1 MKRRVPQD
9 LSPLER
15 TSRLKERLRAIVHET
30 LEKKYEMEM
39 NTAEK
44 ITDNYFAEG
53 ALPDYYFFSTPPEE
67 IADHIF
73 IITQMLNANT
83 EFVRQESRD
92 GKVLT
97 YFINVGRDFPGKL
110 IRTLEENEAME
121 IAAFDS
127 VKTRSGIRILSLEMW
142 GREEFAVGEEEERA
156 MAAVR
161 EQILGSGHAWAEE
174 FLSSLPPNYLTEE
187 ISIIRQ
193 KSRIGRHLELFAR
206 AMESD
211 CAVVMVDEAEPDSDR
226 LAQGRK
232 ERRVGIAIRNPSRD
246 FLRNVLR
253 VFEQRGVNIHRSYF
267 DTFVSKDGKAR
278 VGILSL
284 YVLSDVDHFG
294 DIAWEIGGISCS
306 PDLATAGEG
315 KRLEETL
322 VDLVRSLSSP
332 QAAEEE
338 KQEALRS
345 WAALVEENR
354 SLESESEHKNFLLNA
369 VSDFH
374 GAAEFLGIADKP
386 SVMEL
391 VMRFEHLSEFFVS
404 SQHGDRKR
412 NLPGFRFAHNAARGP
427 AKGGL
432 RLDPIVRF
440 DEVCALSFMMTFKT
454 AKSRILFGGGKGGLI
469 INPRE
474 FLDRR
479 LDFVDTLT
487 NFGRSLF
494 LVTGP
499 NRDVPA
505 GDVGCGASEI
515 GILFEGFKSAL
526 RDLALIAYGLK
537 KGAADIG
544 NRVISLT
551 EAREMLRH
559 NFDVDYNDRRV
570 LRELISSERYLE
582 LVNAAQ
588 ITGKPLMGINAR
600 TGATGR
606 GLRFGVCAIVT
617 KLFLE
622 GKWEPAGKISAKE
635 KELLKK
641 AAGISEKLILEKGG
655 IDLLTEDEWQE
666 LDGRIYPKLLRDK
679 KVVVQGSGSV
689 GASTLRELDRYGV
702 NVVAVADVG
711 GAILGDHLDVDEML
725 QAVASTRERSVVTA
739 KKGVKKLVSG
749 AREGSVIL
757 EEPCDIL
764 LPCALENV
772 IDAGVARRMQAKIL
786 VCGGNGT
793 NTSKAEM
800 ILHQRGIP
808 VLYDFLANGAGV
820 TASYFEWLR
829 NQNDRRRYEAEV
841 INGAPYDISVMDGYI
856 MPEFRDRIKAILREP
871 ESPRITEQWN
881 LVLRDI
887 MFAAVNDDLDF
898 ARKEGLSMKT
908 AGFAKATL
916 RLVAAE
922 MARMETKQRA
932 AFWKDLP
939 KKTRGYLKPYLQHP
953 ELRLFNPDFD
963 EGGWMAA

>member
-1 MKRRVPQD
+1 MKQRSSQD
-9 LSPLER
+9 LSSLER
-15 TSRLKERLRAIVHET
+15 TGRLKERLRAVVHEI

-44 ITDNYFAEG
+44 ITDNYFAAG
-53 ALPDYYFFSTPPEE
+53 ALPDYYFFSNVPEE

-127 VKTRSGIRILSLEMW
+127 VKTRSGVRILSLEMW
-142 GREEFAVGEEEERA
+142 GREEFSSGEEERRA
-156 MAAVR
+156 MDSVR
-161 EQILGSGHAWAEE
+161 EEVLATGHPWAGR
-174 FLSSLPPNYLTEE
+174 FLESLPPNYLNEE

-193 KSRIGRHLELFAR
+193 KSRIGRHLELFGR
-206 AMESD
+206 AMEGE
-211 CAVVMVDEAEPDSDR
+211 CAAVMVDEAESDSDR

-232 ERRVGIAIRNPSRD
+232 ERRVSIAIRNPTRD

-253 VFEQRGVNIHRSYF
+253 VFEKRGVNLHRSYF
-267 DTFVSKDGKAR
+267 DTFVPKEGKDR

-294 DIAWEIGGISCS
+294 DIAWELGGISCS
-306 PDLATAGEG
+306 PDLATAAEG
-315 KRLEETL
+315 KRLEEKL
-322 VDLVRSLSSP
+322 VGLVRVVSAP
-332 QAAEEE
+332 QTAEE
-338 KQEALRS
+338 KKVEARRS
-345 WAALVEENR
+345 WSELVKENR
-354 SLESESEHKNFLLNA
+354 SLESDAEHKNFLLNA
-369 VSDFH
+369 VSDFY

-386 SVMEL
+386 SIMEL
-391 VMRFEHLSEFFVS
+391 LLRFENLSEFFVS

-412 NLPGFRFAHNAARGP
+412 NLPGFRFAHSGARGP

-440 DEVCALSFMMTFKT
+440 DEVCALAFMMTFKT
-454 AKSRILFGGGKGGLI
+454 AKSRILCGGAKGGLI
-469 INPRE
+469 VSPRE

-479 LDFVDTLT
+479 LDFVDTIA

-505 GDVGCGASEI
+505 GDVGCGADEI

-526 RDLALIAYGLK
+526 RDLALIAYGMK

-559 NFDVDYNDRRV
+559 NFDVDYSDRRV

-582 LVNAAQ
+582 LVAAAQ
-588 ITGKPLMGINAR
+588 ITGKPRMGIDAR

-606 GLRFGVCAIVT
+606 GLRFGILAIVT

-622 GKWEPAGKISAKE
+622 GAWTPDEPLSDKE
-635 KELLKK
+635 KILLKK
-641 AAGISEKLILEKGG
+641 AAGISEKRILKKRGL
-655 IDLLTEDEWQE
+655 DLLSEDEWQE
-666 LDGRIYPKLLRDK
+666 LDGKIYPKLLRDK
-679 KVVVQGSGSV
+679 KVVVQGSGKV
-689 GASTLRELDRYGV
+689 GASVLRELDRYGV

-711 GAILGDHLDVDEML
+711 GALIGDHLDVDEML
-725 QAVASTRERSVVTA
+725 QAVAATRERSVVA
-739 KKGVKKLVSG
+739 AQNGVKKLIQG
-749 AREGSVIL
+749 AKEGSAIL

-793 NTSKAEM
+793 NTSKAEL
-800 ILHQRGIP
+800 ILHERGIP
-808 VLYDFLANGAGV
+808 VLYDFLANGGGV

-841 INGAPYDISVMDGYI
+841 INGRPFDIGVMDGYI
-856 MPEFRDRIKAILREP
+856 MPEFRERIKAILREP
-871 ESPRITEQWN
+871 ESPRVTEQWS
-881 LVLRDI
+881 LVMRDI

-898 ARKEGLSMKT
+898 AKGEGISMKT

-916 RLVAAE
+916 RLLAAE
-922 MARMETKQRA
+922 MARMETETRI
-932 AFWKDLP
+932 AFWKDIP
-939 KKTRGYLKPYLQHP
+939 EKTRGYLQPYLQHP
-953 ELRLFNPDFD
+953 ELRLFNPDFN
-963 EGGWMAA
+963 EEEWTAA

>member
-1 MKRRVPQD
+1 MKKRSPQV

-15 TSRLKERLRAIVHET
+15 TSRLKERLRALVHET

-53 ALPDYYFFSTPPEE
+53 ALPDYYFFSNAPEE

-110 IRTLEENEAME
+110 IRTLEENEAMA

-127 VKTRSGIRILSLEMW
+127 VKTRSGIRILTLETW
-142 GREEFAVGEEEERA
+142 GREEFPVGEDEEGA
-156 MAAVR
+156 IGAVR
-161 EQILGSGHAWAEE
+161 EQVLRSGHSWSEQ
-174 FLSSLPPNYLTEE
+174 FLASLPANYLTEE

-193 KSRIGRHLELFAR
+193 KSRIGRHLELFSR

-246 FLRNVLR
+246 FIRGVLR
-253 VFEQRGVNIHRSYF
+253 VFEQKSVNLHRSYF
-267 DTFVSKDGKAR
+267 DTFVSKDGKDR

-284 YVLSDVDHFG
+284 YILSDADHFG
-294 DIAWEIGGISCS
+294 DVAWEIGGISCQ
-306 PDLATAGEG
+306 PDLAGPVEE
-315 KRLEETL
+315 KRLEEKL
-322 VDLVRSLSSP
+322 VGLVRTLSTA
-332 QAAEEE
+332 QAPEE
-338 KQEALRS
+338 KKEEALRS
-345 WAALVEENR
+345 WAELAKENCD
-354 SLESESEHKNFLLNA
+354 LESDAEHRNFLLNA

-374 GAAEFLGIADKP
+374 GAAEFLGIAEKP

-391 VMRFEHLSEFFVS
+391 LLRFEHLSEFFVS
-404 SQHGDRKR
+404 SQQGDRKR
-412 NLPGFRFAHNAARGP
+412 NLPGFRFAHSATRGP
-427 AKGGL
+427 SKGGL

-440 DEVCALSFMMTFKT
+440 DEVCALAFMMTFKT
-454 AKSRILFGGGKGGLI
+454 AKSRILCGGAKGGMI
-469 INPRE
+469 VSPRE

-505 GDVGCGASEI
+505 GDVGCGPDEI

-544 NRVISLT
+544 NRVVSLT

-559 NFDVDYNDRRV
+559 NFDVDYNDRLV

-582 LVNAAQ
+582 LVAAAQ
-588 ITGKPLMGINAR
+588 ITGKPRMGIEVR
-600 TGATGR
+600 GSATGR
-606 GLRFGVCAIVT
+606 GLRFSILAMAT
-617 KLFLE
+617 RLFLE
-622 GKWEPAGKISAKE
+622 GKWTPAEPLSEGE
-635 KELLKK
+635 TELLKK
-641 AAGISEKLILEKGG
+641 VAGITEKRILEKGG
-655 IDLLTEDEWQE
+655 MDLLSEDEWQE

-679 KVVVQGSGSV
+679 KVVVQGSGKV
-689 GASTLRELDRYGV
+689 GASVLSELDPYGV

-711 GAILGDHLDVDEML
+711 GALIGDHLDVDEML
-725 QAVASTRERSVVTA
+725 EAVATTRERSVVSA
-739 KKGVKKLVSG
+739 KKGVKKVVKG
-749 AREGSVIL
+749 AKEGSVIL

-772 IDAGVARRMQAKIL
+772 IDAGVARRVQAKVI

-793 NTSKAEM
+793 NTSKAER
-800 ILHQRGIP
+800 ILHERGIP
-808 VLYDFLANGAGV
+808 VLYDFLANGGGV

-829 NQNDRRRYEAEV
+829 NLTDRRRYEAEA
-841 INGAPYDISVMDGYI
+841 IYGRPFDISVMDGYI
-856 MPEFRDRIKAILREP
+856 MPEFRDRIKGILREP
-871 ESPRITEQWN
+871 ESPRVTEQWSM
-881 LVLRDI
+881 VMRDI

-898 ARKEGLSMKT
+898 AGSEGISMKT

-916 RLVAAE
+916 RLMAAE
-922 MARMETKQRA
+922 MARMDVKRRA
-932 AFWKDLP
+932 AFWKGLP
-939 KKTRGYLKPYLQHP
+939 KKTRAYLHPYLQHP

-963 EGGWMAA
+963 EEQWLA

>member
-1 MKRRVPQD
+1 MKKRAPQG

-15 TSRLKERLRAIVHET
+15 TSRLKEKLRAIVHET

-53 ALPDYYFFSTPPEE
+53 ALPDYYFFSTAPEE

-121 IAAFDS
+121 IASLDS
-127 VKTRSGIRILSLEMW
+127 VKTRSGIRILTLEMW
-142 GREEFAVGEEEERA
+142 GRDEFPVGEDEQQA
-156 MAAVR
+156 IDAVR
-161 EQILGSGHAWAEE
+161 EQVLRSGHAWAEQ
-174 FLSSLPPNYLTEE
+174 FLSSLPPNYLNEE

-193 KSRIGRHLELFAR
+193 KSRIGRHLELFSR

-253 VFEQRGVNIHRSYF
+253 VFEQRGVNLHRSYF
-267 DTFVSKDGKAR
+267 DTFVPKDGKDR

-294 DIAWEIGGISCS
+294 DIAWEIGGISCM
-306 PDLATAGEG
+306 PDLATAAEG
-315 KRLEETL
+315 KRLEEKL
-322 VDLVRSLSSP
+322 VGLVRAISTP
-332 QAAEEE
+332 QTAEE
-338 KQEALRS
+338 KKVEALRS
-345 WAALVEENR
+345 WAELVKENR
-354 SLESESEHKNFLLNA
+354 SLESDAEHKNFLLNA
-369 VSDFH
+369 VSDFY
-374 GAAEFLGIADKP
+374 GAAEFLGIAEKP
-386 SVMEL
+386 SIMEL
-391 VMRFEHLSEFFVS
+391 LLRFENLSEFFVS

-412 NLPGFRFAHNAARGP
+412 NLPGFRFAHSAARGP
-427 AKGGL
+427 SKGGL

-440 DEVCALSFMMTFKT
+440 DEVCALAFMMTFKT
-454 AKSRILFGGGKGGLI
+454 AKSRILCGGAKGGLI
-469 INPRE
+469 VSPRE

-505 GDVGCGASEI
+505 GDVGCGADEI

-559 NFDVDYNDRRV
+559 NFDVDYSDRRV

-582 LVNAAQ
+582 LVAAAQ
-588 ITGKPLMGINAR
+588 ITGKPRMGIDAR

-606 GLRFGVCAIVT
+606 GLRFGILAIVT

-622 GKWEPAGKISAKE
+622 GDWTPDEPLSAKE
-635 KELLKK
+635 KDLLKK
-641 AAGISEKLILEKGG
+641 AAGISEKLILQKGG
-655 IDLLTEDEWQE
+655 LDLLSEDEWQE
-666 LDGRIYPKLLRDK
+666 LNGKIYPKLLRDK
-679 KVVVQGSGSV
+679 KVVVQGSGKV
-689 GASTLRELDRYGV
+689 GASLLRELDRYGV

-711 GAILGDHLDVDEML
+711 GALIGDHLDVDEML
-725 QAVASTRERSVVTA
+725 QAVAATRERSIVAA
-739 KKGVKKLVSG
+739 KKGVKKLIKG
-749 AREGSVIL
+749 AKEGSAIL

-793 NTSKAEM
+793 NTSKAEL
-800 ILHQRGIP
+800 ILHERGIP
-808 VLYDFLANGAGV
+808 VLYDFLANGGGV

-841 INGAPYDISVMDGYI
+841 INGQPFDVGVMDGYI
-856 MPEFRDRIKAILREP
+856 MPEFRERIKTILREP
-871 ESPRITEQWN
+871 ESPRVTEQWS
-881 LVLRDI
+881 LVMRDI

-898 ARKEGLSMKT
+898 AKGEGISMKT

-916 RLVAAE
+916 RLMAAE
-922 MARMETKQRA
+922 MARMEIKQRA

-939 KKTRGYLKPYLQHP
+939 EKTRGYLQPYLQHP